1 MESQKQRTV
10 VWKTNGT
17 GFAMEDSTSEVNIAA
32 AWIAMFII
40 APLIILTTA
49 MLVFIVLPLMGICI
63 LLNVAS
69 ELFLYISYL
78 AIIMPIIYLAIYLG
92 WKIVKQG

>member
-1 MESQKQRTV
+1 MEPQGQKI
-10 VWKTNGT
+10 
-17 GFAMEDSTSEVNIAA
+17 MEDSASGDGITA

-63 LLNVAS
+63 PLNDAS
-69 ELFLYISYL
+69 ELFLYIGYS

-92 WKIVKQG
+92 WKTVKQR

>member
-1 MESQKQRTV
+1 MESQKQRTAT
-10 VWKTNGT
+10 WKTNGA
-17 GFAMEDSTSEVNIAA
+17 GFAMEDSTSEVNITA

-40 APLIILTTA
+40 VPLIILTTA
-49 MLVFIVLPLMGICI
+49 MLVFIALPLMGICI
-63 LLNVAS
+63 PLNDTS

-92 WKIVKQG
+92 WKTVKQR

>member
-1 MESQKQRTV
+1 MESQKQRTAA
-10 VWKTNGT
+10 WKTNGT
-17 GFAMEDSTSEVNIAA
+17 GFAMEDSTSEVNITA

-63 LLNVAS
+63 PLNVAS
-69 ELFLYISYL
+69 ELFLYIGYS

-92 WKIVKQG
+92 WKTVKQR